1 MLSAIPNHNFVRLK
15 IKYYALTPNTTFQ
28 GTFPPKGYFMKKF
41 LFLTPLVIGLNACGT
56 IGYEAEKSYCTPLWI
71 EKTPEISQQR
81 ITTHYRYEL
90 QPTGEFTHELNQ
102 NGNSVAVPKYKRVRI
117 PYPVIESF
125 DLNAKRRNSHITACA
140 KRACQVKFGNPACE

>member
-1 MLSAIPNHNFVRLK
+1 
-15 IKYYALTPNTTFQ
+15 
-28 GTFPPKGYFMKKF
+28 MKKF
-41 LFLTPLVIGLNACGT
+41 LLLTPLVLVLNACGT
-56 IGYEAEKSYCTPLWI
+56 IGYEAEKSYCTALWI
-71 EKTPEISQQR
+71 EKIPEISQQR

-90 QPTGEFTHELNQ
+90 QPTGEFTHELDQ
-102 NGNSVAVPKYKRVRI
+102 NGNSVAVPNYKRVRI